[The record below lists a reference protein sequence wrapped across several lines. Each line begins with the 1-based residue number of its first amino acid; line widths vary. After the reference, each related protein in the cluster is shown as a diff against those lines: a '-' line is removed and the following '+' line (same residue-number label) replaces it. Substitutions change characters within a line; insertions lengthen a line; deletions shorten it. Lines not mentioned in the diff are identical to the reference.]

1 MKGMITMKKT
11 IALVLA
17 VMLLLSA
24 RCDLGWVY
32 AADNNSSTGG
42 TTVTLGQSTDAEMP
56 VEASPLLETVRQSL
70 VMDAP
75 SVQVVNH
82 SGSSSA
88 ATTNQGVLLLQNSSP
103 FVDVNET
110 HYFYE
115 SVLWAVEK
123 GITSGISATEFGP
136 ALTCSRAQVVSFLWR
151 YAGSPAPKSARIP
164 FKDVGVGLWYS
175 NAVLW
180 AVEQG
185 ITSGISATEFAPNQP
200 CNRAQVVTFL
210 WRLMQ
215 QPEPTRA
222 DKIFTDVESGSW
234 YEKPVLWAQ
243 ERGITAGTSANT
255 FSPSGVCQRAQ
266 VVTFLYRTDAPPPA
280 ETEPAVGELTIKT
293 AAGTAIYVGESL
305 QIEYTYTGD
314 KSALTWKSN
323 DTSILTVN
331 NSGKVTGVGV
341 GETRVAVYHGDTM
354 VGRIRLVVEEKVAET
369 EPPAKPKAER
379 ISASEFTGPYFDGTA
394 GVVGNYMTF
403 RATAKTS
410 GDNQAVTATSSNS
423 GVVSVERTNVS
434 DSNRCTFKVKFK
446 GAGSATITIT
456 SEDGNASKSYT
467 ITVKGSYSSARSGQL
482 SPEEFVSCVNG
493 IMKENG
499 AKIATDMGY
508 RVLTL
513 REDEMTGSRARSE
526 AEAYVRDFW
535 PDGIR
540 YMGLAYQGVN
550 EDGNHVFYIHR

>member
-1 MKGMITMKKT
+1 MKGMIAMKKT

-24 RCDLGWVY
+24 HCGWVH
-32 AADNNSSTGG
+32 AADNNSSTDG
-42 TTVTLGQSTDAEMP
+42 TAVTLGQSTDAEIP
-56 VEASPLLETVRQSL
+56 AEASPLLDTVRQSL

-88 ATTNQGVLLLQNSSP
+88 ATKNQGVLLLQNSSP

-136 ALTCSRAQVVSFLWR
+136 ALTCSRAEVVTFLWR
-151 YAGSPAPKSARIP
+151 YAGSPAPKSTRNP

-185 ITSGISATEFAPNQP
+185 ITAGVSSTEFAPGQP

-255 FSPSGVCQRAQ
+255 FSPAAVCQRAQ
-266 VVTFLYRTDAPPPA
+266 VVTFLYRTA
-280 ETEPAVGELTIKT
+280 EPAVGELTIET
-293 AAGTAIYVGESL
+293 AVDTVVYVGETL
-305 QIEYTYTGD
+305 QIKYTYTGD
-314 KSALTWKSN
+314 KSALTFKSD

-331 NSGKVTGVGV
+331 NSGKVTGVSAGK
-341 GETRVAVYHGDTM
+341 TRVKVYHGETM
-354 VGRIRLVVEEKVAET
+354 VGRIRLVVEEKVVET
-369 EPPAKPKAER
+369 EPAKPKAES
-379 ISASEFTGPYFDGTA
+379 IEATSFTGPYFDGTA

-403 RATAKTS
+403 KAFAETA

-423 GVVSVERTNVS
+423 GVVSVERTKVGS
-434 DSNRCTFKVKFK
+434 SNRCTFKVKFK
-446 GAGSATITIT
+446 GAGTATITIT

-467 ITVKGSYSSARSGQL
+467 ITVKGSYSSAKSGQL

-499 AKIATDMGY
+499 AKISTSMGY

-513 REDEMTGSRARSE
+513 SESDLTGSNARSK
-526 AEAYVRDFW
+526 AEGWVREFW
-535 PDGIR
+535 PNGIR
-540 YMGLAYQGVN
+540 SMGLAYQGVN
-550 EDGNHVFYIHR
+550 EDGNHVFYIHC

>member
-1 MKGMITMKKT
+1 MKKT
-11 IALVLA
+11 IALLLA

-24 RCDLGWVY
+24 RCDFGWVY

-42 TTVTLGQSTDAEMP
+42 TAVTLGQSTDAEIP

-88 ATTNQGVLLLQNSSP
+88 ATTKGVLLLQNSSP

-115 SVLWAVEK
+115 SVLWAVGK

-136 ALTCSRAQVVSFLWR
+136 ALTCSRAEVVTFLWR
-151 YAGSPAPKSARIP
+151 YAGSPAPKSTRNP

-185 ITSGISATEFAPNQP
+185 ITSGISATKFAPNQP

-210 WRLMQ
+210 WRFMQ

-222 DKIFTDVESGSW
+222 NKIFTDVESGSW

-255 FSPSGVCQRAQ
+255 FSPAAVCQRAQ

-341 GETRVAVYHGDTM
+341 GESRVAVYHGDTM
-354 VGRIRLVVEEKVAET
+354 LGRIRLVVEEKVVET
-369 EPPAKPKAER
+369 EPAKPKAER

-403 RATAKTS
+403 KAFAETS

-423 GVVSVERTNVS
+423 GVVSVERTSVGSSNV
-434 DSNRCTFKVKFK
+434 CKFKVKFK

-482 SPEEFVSCVNG
+482 SPEGFVSCVNG

-550 EDGNHVFYIHR
+550 EDGNHVVYIHR

>member
-1 MKGMITMKKT
+1 MKGMIAMKKT

-24 RCDLGWVY
+24 HCGWVH
-32 AADNNSSTGG
+32 AADNNSSTDG
-42 TTVTLGQSTDAEMP
+42 TAVTLGQSTDAEIP
-56 VEASPLLETVRQSL
+56 AEASPLLDTVRQSL

-75 SVQVVNH
+75 SVQVANY

-88 ATTNQGVLLLQNSSP
+88 ATKNQGVLLLQNSSP

-115 SVLWAVEK
+115 SVLWAVEQ

-136 ALTCSRAQVVSFLWR
+136 ALTCSRAEVVTFLWR
-151 YAGSPAPKSARIP
+151 YAGSPAPKSTRNP

-185 ITSGISATEFAPNQP
+185 ITAGVSSTEFAPGQP

-255 FSPSGVCQRAQ
+255 FSPAAVCQRAQ
-266 VVTFLYRTDAPPPA
+266 VVTFLHRTAKPS
-280 ETEPAVGELTIKT
+280 VGELTIKT
-293 AAGTAIYVGESL
+293 SAGTTIYVGESL

-323 DTSILTVN
+323 DTSVLTVN

-354 VGRIRLVVEEKVAET
+354 VGRIRLVVEEKVVET
-369 EPPAKPKAER
+369 EPPAKPKAEKVTAD
-379 ISASEFTGPYFDGTA
+379 SFTGPYFEGTA

-403 RATAKTS
+403 KATAKTS

-434 DSNRCTFKVKFK
+434 GSNRCTFKVKFK
-446 GAGSATITIT
+446 GAGTATITIT

-467 ITVKGSYSSARSGQL
+467 ITVKSSYSSAKSGSL
-482 SPEEFVSCVNG
+482 TPEEFVSCVNG

-513 REDEMTGSRARSE
+513 SEDEMTGSRARSE

-540 YMGLAYQGVN
+540 YMGMSYQGVN

>member
-1 MKGMITMKKT
+1 MKKT
-11 IALVLA
+11 IALVLS

-24 RCDLGWVY
+24 RCGWVH

-42 TTVTLGQSTDAEMP
+42 TAVTLGQSTDAEIP
-56 VEASPLLETVRQSL
+56 AEASPLLETVRQSL

-75 SVQVVNH
+75 SIQVVNH

-136 ALTCSRAQVVSFLWR
+136 ALTCSRAQVVTFLWR
-151 YAGSPAPKSARIP
+151 YAGSPAPKSTRNP

-185 ITSGISATEFAPNQP
+185 ITSGISATKFAPNQP

-210 WRLMQ
+210 WRFMQ

-280 ETEPAVGELTIKT
+280 ETEPAVGELNIKT

-331 NSGKVTGVGV
+331 SSGKVTGVGV

-354 VGRIRLVVEEKVAET
+354 VGRIRLVVEEKVVET
-369 EPPAKPKAER
+369 EPPAKPKAES
-379 ISASEFTGPYFDGTA
+379 IEATSFTGPYFEGTA

-403 RATAKTS
+403 KAFAETS
-410 GDNQAVTATSSNS
+410 GDNQTVTATSSNS
-423 GVVSVERTNVS
+423 GVVSVELTKVGS
-434 DSNRCTFKVKFK
+434 SNRCTFKVKFK
-446 GAGSATITIT
+446 GAGTATITIT

-467 ITVKGSYSSARSGQL
+467 ITVKGSYSSAKSGQL

-499 AKIATDMGY
+499 AKISTSMGY

-513 REDEMTGSRARSE
+513 SEDELTGSKARSK
-526 AEAYVRDFW
+526 AEGWVREFW
-535 PDGIR
+535 PNGIR
-540 YMGLAYQGVN
+540 SMGLAYQGVN
-550 EDGNHVFYIHR
+550 EDGNHVFYIHC

>member
-1 MKGMITMKKT
+1 MKGMIAMKKT
-11 IALVLA
+11 IALLLA

-24 RCDLGWVY
+24 CCDFGWVY

-42 TTVTLGQSTDAEMP
+42 TAVTLGQSTDAEIP

-136 ALTCSRAQVVSFLWR
+136 ALTCSRAQVVTFLWR
-151 YAGSPAPKSARIP
+151 YAGSPAPKSARNP
-164 FKDVGVGLWYS
+164 FKDVEVGRWYS

-185 ITSGISATEFAPNQP
+185 ITAGISATEFAPNQP

-280 ETEPAVGELTIKT
+280 ETEPAVGELTIET
-293 AAGTAIYVGESL
+293 AVDTVVYIGETL
-305 QIEYTYTGD
+305 QIKYTYTGD
-314 KSALTWKSN
+314 KSALTFKSD

-331 NSGKVTGVGV
+331 NSGKVTGVSAGQ
-341 GETRVAVYHGDTM
+341 TRVKVYHGSTM
-354 VGRIRLVVEEKVAET
+354 LGRIRLVVDEKPVET
-369 EPPAKPKAER
+369 QPTKPKAEKV
-379 ISASEFTGPYFDGTA
+379 IADSFTGPYFEGTS

-403 RATAKTS
+403 KSTAKTS
-410 GDNQAVTATSSNS
+410 GDNQAVTATSSDS

-434 DSNRCTFKVKFK
+434 GSNRCTFKVKFK
-446 GAGSATITIT
+446 GAGTATITIT

-467 ITVKGSYSSARSGQL
+467 ITVKGSYSAARSGQL

-499 AKIATDMGY
+499 AKISTSMGY

-513 REDEMTGSRARSE
+513 SEGDLTGSNARGY
-526 AEAYVRDFW
+526 AEGWVREFW
-535 PDGIR
+535 PNGIR
-540 YMGLAYQGVN
+540 SMGLAYQGVN
-550 EDGNHVFYIHR
+550 EDGNHVFYIHC

>member
-1 MKGMITMKKT
+1 MKKT

-24 RCDLGWVY
+24 HCNFGWVY

-42 TTVTLGQSTDAEMP
+42 TTVTLGQSTDAEIP
-56 VEASPLLETVRQSL
+56 VEASSLLETVRQSL

-136 ALTCSRAQVVSFLWR
+136 ALTCSRAEVVTFLWR
-151 YAGSPAPKSARIP
+151 YAGSPAPKSTRNP

-185 ITSGISATEFAPNQP
+185 ITAGVSTTEFAPGQP

-210 WRLMQ
+210 WRFMQ

-255 FSPSGVCQRAQ
+255 FSPAAVCQRAQ

-280 ETEPAVGELTIKT
+280 ETEPTKPAVGELNIKT
-293 AAGTAIYVGESL
+293 SPGTTIYVGESL

-354 VGRIRLVVEEKVAET
+354 VGRIRLVVEEKVVET
-369 EPPAKPKAER
+369 EPAKPKAEKV
-379 ISASEFTGPYFDGTA
+379 IADSFTGPYFEGTA

-403 RATAKTS
+403 KATAKTS

-423 GVVSVERTNVS
+423 GVVSVERTKVS
-434 DSNRCTFKVKFK
+434 GSNRCTFKVKFK
-446 GAGSATITIT
+446 GAGTATITIT

-467 ITVKGSYSSARSGQL
+467 ITVKSSYSSAKSGQL
-482 SPEEFVSCVNG
+482 SPEEFVSCMNG

-499 AKIATDMGY
+499 AKIDTSMGY
-508 RVLTL
+508 QVLTL
-513 REDEMTGSRARSE
+513 REDELTGSRARSE
-526 AEAYVRDFW
+526 AEAHVRGSW
-535 PDGIR
+535 PNGSR
-540 YMGLAYQGVN
+540 YMGASYQGVN
-550 EDGNHVFYIHR
+550 EDGNHVFYLHR

>member
-1 MKGMITMKKT
+1 MKKT
-11 IALVLA
+11 IALLLA

-24 RCDLGWVY
+24 RCDLGWVH
-32 AADNNSSTGG
+32 AVDNNSSTCG
-42 TTVTLGQSTDAEMP
+42 TAVTLGQSTDAEIP
-56 VEASPLLETVRQSL
+56 AEASPLLDTVRQSL

-88 ATTNQGVLLLQNSSP
+88 ATTNQGVLLLQSSNP

-110 HYFYE
+110 NYFYE

-136 ALTCSRAQVVSFLWR
+136 ALTCSRAEVVTFLWR
-151 YAGSPAPKSARIP
+151 YAGSPAPKSTRNP

-185 ITSGISATEFAPNQP
+185 ITAGVSTTEFAPGQP

-210 WRLMQ
+210 WRFMQ

-243 ERGITAGTSANT
+243 ERGITAGTSSNT
-255 FSPSGVCQRAQ
+255 FSPAAVCQRAQ
-266 VVTFLYRTDAPPPA
+266 VVTFLYRTA
-280 ETEPAVGELTIKT
+280 EPSVGELTIKT
-293 AAGTAIYVGESL
+293 SAGTTIYVGESL

-323 DTSILTVN
+323 DTSVLTVN

-354 VGRIRLVVEEKVAET
+354 VGRIRLVVEEKVVET
-369 EPPAKPKAER
+369 EPPAKPKAEKVTAD
-379 ISASEFTGPYFDGTA
+379 SFTGPYFEGTA

-403 RATAKTS
+403 KATAKTS

-434 DSNRCTFKVKFK
+434 GSNRCTFKVKFK
-446 GAGSATITIT
+446 GAGTATITIT

-467 ITVKGSYSSARSGQL
+467 ITVKGSYSSAKSGQL

-513 REDEMTGSRARSE
+513 SEDEMTGSRARSE

-540 YMGLAYQGVN
+540 YMGMSYQGVN
-550 EDGNHVFYIHR
+550 EDGNHIFYIHR

>member
-1 MKGMITMKKT
+1 M
-11 IALVLA
+11 
-17 VMLLLSA
+17 
-24 RCDLGWVY
+24 
-32 AADNNSSTGG
+32 
-42 TTVTLGQSTDAEMP
+42 
-56 VEASPLLETVRQSL
+56 
-70 VMDAP
+70 
-75 SVQVVNH
+75 
-82 SGSSSA
+82 
-88 ATTNQGVLLLQNSSP
+88 
-103 FVDVNET
+103 
-110 HYFYE
+110 
-115 SVLWAVEK
+115 
-123 GITSGISATEFGP
+123 
-136 ALTCSRAQVVSFLWR
+136 
-151 YAGSPAPKSARIP
+151 
-164 FKDVGVGLWYS
+164 
-175 NAVLW
+175 
-180 AVEQG
+180 
-185 ITSGISATEFAPNQP
+185 
-200 CNRAQVVTFL
+200 
-210 WRLMQ
+210 
-215 QPEPTRA
+215 
-222 DKIFTDVESGSW
+222 
-234 YEKPVLWAQ
+234 
-243 ERGITAGTSANT
+243 
-255 FSPSGVCQRAQ
+255 
-266 VVTFLYRTDAPPPA
+266 YRTDAPPPA
-280 ETEPAVGELTIKT
+280 ETEPTQPAVGELNIKT
-293 AAGTAIYVGESL
+293 AAGTTIYVGESL

-331 NSGKVTGVGV
+331 SSGKVTGVGV

-354 VGRIRLVVEEKVAET
+354 VGRIRLVVEAKPVET
-369 EPPAKPKAER
+369 EPPAKPKAES
-379 ISASEFTGPYFDGTA
+379 IEANAFTGPYFDGTA

-403 RATAKTS
+403 KAFAETS
-410 GDNQAVTATSSNS
+410 GNNQAVTATSSNS
-423 GVVSVERTNVS
+423 GVVSVERTSVGSSNV
-434 DSNRCTFKVKFK
+434 CKFKVKFK

>member
-1 MKGMITMKKT
+1 MKKT
-11 IALVLA
+11 IALLLA

-24 RCDLGWVY
+24 RCDLGWVH

-42 TTVTLGQSTDAEMP
+42 TAVTLGQSTDAEIP
-56 VEASPLLETVRQSL
+56 AEASPLLDTVRQSL
-70 VMDAP
+70 AMDAP

-88 ATTNQGVLLLQNSSP
+88 ATTNQGVLLLQSSNP

-136 ALTCSRAQVVSFLWR
+136 ALTCSRAEVVTFLWR
-151 YAGSPAPKSARIP
+151 YAGSPAPKSARNP

-185 ITSGISATEFAPNQP
+185 ITAGISATEFAPNQP

-210 WRLMQ
+210 WRFMQ

-243 ERGITAGTSANT
+243 ERGITAGTSSNT
-255 FSPSGVCQRAQ
+255 FSPAAVCQRAQ
-266 VVTFLYRTDAPPPA
+266 VVTFLYRTA
-280 ETEPAVGELTIKT
+280 EPAVGEMTIET
-293 AAGTAIYVGESL
+293 AVDTVVYIGETL
-305 QIEYTYTGD
+305 QIKYTYTGD
-314 KSALTWKSN
+314 KSALTFKSD

-331 NSGKVTGVGV
+331 NSGKVTGVSAGK
-341 GETRVAVYHGDTM
+341 TRVKVYHGDTM
-354 VGRIRLVVEEKVAET
+354 VGRIRLVVEEKVVET

-379 ISASEFTGPYFDGTA
+379 IEATSFTGPYFDGTA

-403 RATAKTS
+403 KAFAKTS

-423 GVVSVERTNVS
+423 GVVSVERTSVGSSNV
-434 DSNRCTFKVKFK
+434 CKFKVKFK

-467 ITVKGSYSSARSGQL
+467 ITVKGSYSSAKSGQL

-499 AKIATDMGY
+499 AKIDTSMGY

-513 REDEMTGSRARSE
+513 SEDDLTGSNARGY
-526 AEAYVRDFW
+526 AEGWVREFW
-535 PDGIR
+535 PNGKR

>member
-1 MKGMITMKKT
+1 
-11 IALVLA
+11 
-17 VMLLLSA
+17 
-24 RCDLGWVY
+24 
-32 AADNNSSTGG
+32 
-42 TTVTLGQSTDAEMP
+42 
-56 VEASPLLETVRQSL
+56 
-70 VMDAP
+70 MDAP

-88 ATTNQGVLLLQNSSP
+88 ATTNQGVLLLQSSNP

-136 ALTCSRAQVVSFLWR
+136 ALTCSRAQVVTFLWR
-151 YAGSPAPKSARIP
+151 YAGSPAPKSARNP
-164 FKDVGVGLWYS
+164 FKDVEVGRWYS

-243 ERGITAGTSANT
+243 ERGITAGTSVNT

-280 ETEPAVGELTIKT
+280 ETEPAVGELNIKT
-293 AAGTAIYVGESL
+293 AAGTTIYVGESL

-354 VGRIRLVVEEKVAET
+354 VGRIRLVVEEKVVET
-369 EPPAKPKAER
+369 EPAKPKAEKV
-379 ISASEFTGPYFDGTA
+379 IADSFTGPYFEGTS

-403 RATAKTS
+403 KATAKTS
-410 GDNQAVTATSSNS
+410 GDNQSVTATSSNS
-423 GVVSVERTNVS
+423 DVVSVERTNVGG
-434 DSNRCTFKVKFK
+434 SNRCTFKVKFK

-467 ITVKGSYSSARSGQL
+467 ITVKSSYSSAKSGSL

-499 AKIATDMGY
+499 AKISTSMGY
-508 RVLTL
+508 LVETL
-513 REDEMTGSRARSE
+513 SADKLTGSNARSF
-526 AEAYVRDFW
+526 AEDYVRDFW

-540 YMGLAYQGVN
+540 SMGMSYQGVN

>member
-1 MKGMITMKKT
+1 MKGMIAMKKT

-24 RCDLGWVY
+24 RCDLGWVH

-42 TTVTLGQSTDAEMP
+42 TTVTLGQSTDAEIP

-88 ATTNQGVLLLQNSSP
+88 ATTKGVLLLQNSSP

-136 ALTCSRAQVVSFLWR
+136 ALTCSRAQVVTFLWR
-151 YAGSPAPKSARIP
+151 YAGSPAPKSARNP
-164 FKDVGVGLWYS
+164 FKDVEVGLWYS

-210 WRLMQ
+210 WRFMQ

-280 ETEPAVGELTIKT
+280 ETEPAVGELTIET
-293 AAGTAIYVGESL
+293 AVDTVVYIGETL
-305 QIEYTYTGD
+305 QIKYTYTGD
-314 KSALTWKSN
+314 KSALTFKSD

-331 NSGKVTGVGV
+331 NSGKVTAVGV
-341 GETRVAVYHGDTM
+341 GKTRVKVYHGETM
-354 VGRIRLVVEEKVAET
+354 VGRIRLVVEEKVVET
-369 EPPAKPKAER
+369 EPAKPKAES
-379 ISASEFTGPYFDGTA
+379 ISASEFTGPYFEGTA
-394 GVVGNYMTF
+394 GVVGNYMVF
-403 RATAKTS
+403 KATAKTS
-410 GDNQAVTATSSNS
+410 DKNQAVTATSSNS
-423 GVVSVERTNVS
+423 GVVSVERTNVGS
-434 DSNRCTFKVKFK
+434 SNRCTFKVKFK
-446 GAGSATITIT
+446 GAGTATITIT

-467 ITVKGSYSSARSGQL
+467 ITVKDSYSSAKSGSL

-499 AKIATDMGY
+499 ANISTSMGY

-513 REDEMTGSRARSE
+513 SEDELTGSKARSK
-526 AEAYVRDFW
+526 AEGWVREFW

-540 YMGLAYQGVN
+540 SMGLAYQGVN

>member
-1 MKGMITMKKT
+1 MIAMKKT

-24 RCDLGWVY
+24 RCDLGWVH

-42 TTVTLGQSTDAEMP
+42 TTVTLGQSTDAEIP
-56 VEASPLLETVRQSL
+56 AEASSLLDTVRQSL

-75 SVQVVNH
+75 SVQVANH

-136 ALTCSRAQVVSFLWR
+136 ALTCSRAEVVTFLWR
-151 YAGSPAPKSARIP
+151 YAGSPAPKSTRNP

-185 ITSGISATEFAPNQP
+185 ITAGVSTTEFAPGQP

-222 DKIFTDVESGSW
+222 NKIFTDVESGSW

-255 FSPSGVCQRAQ
+255 FSPAAVCQRAQ
-266 VVTFLYRTDAPPPA
+266 VVTFLHRTAKPS
-280 ETEPAVGELTIKT
+280 VGELTIKT
-293 AAGTAIYVGESL
+293 SPGTTIYVGESL

-341 GETRVAVYHGDTM
+341 GETRVAVYHGETM
-354 VGRIRLVVEEKVAET
+354 VGRIRLVVEEKVVET
-369 EPPAKPKAER
+369 EPPAKPKAEKVTAD
-379 ISASEFTGPYFDGTA
+379 SFTGPYFEGTT

-403 RATAKTS
+403 KATAKTS

-434 DSNRCTFKVKFK
+434 GSNRCTFKVKFK
-446 GAGSATITIT
+446 GAGTATITIT

-467 ITVKGSYSSARSGQL
+467 ITVKGSYSSAKSGSL
-482 SPEEFVSCVNG
+482 TPEEFVSCVNG

-499 AKIATDMGY
+499 AKISTSMGY

-513 REDEMTGSRARSE
+513 SESDLTGSNARSK
-526 AEAYVRDFW
+526 AEGWVREFW
-535 PDGIR
+535 PNGIR
-540 YMGLAYQGVN
+540 SMGLAYQGVN
-550 EDGNHVFYIHR
+550 EDGNHVFYIHC

>member
-1 MKGMITMKKT
+1 MKGMIAMKRT
-11 IALVLA
+11 IAFFLA
-17 VMLLLSA
+17 VMLLLTA
-24 RCDLGWVY
+24 FVTAH
-32 AADNNSSTGG
+32 AATGGNSSTGG
-42 TTVTLGQSTDAEMP
+42 TAVTLGQSTDAEIP
-56 VEASPLLETVRQSL
+56 VGASPLLETVRQSL

-88 ATTNQGVLLLQNSSP
+88 ATTKGVLLLQNSSP

-136 ALTCSRAQVVSFLWR
+136 ALTCSRAQVVTFLWR
-151 YAGSPAPKSARIP
+151 YAGSPAPKSARNP
-164 FKDVGVGLWYS
+164 FKDVEVGLWYS

-243 ERGITAGTSANT
+243 ERGITTGTSANT

-280 ETEPAVGELTIKT
+280 ETEPAVGELTIET
-293 AAGTAIYVGESL
+293 AVDTVVYIGETL
-305 QIEYTYTGD
+305 QIKYTYTGD
-314 KSALTWKSN
+314 KSALTFKSD

-331 NSGKVTGVGV
+331 NSGKVTAVGV
-341 GETRVAVYHGDTM
+341 GKTRVKVYHGETM
-354 VGRIRLVVEEKVAET
+354 VGRIRLVVEEKVVET
-369 EPPAKPKAER
+369 EPAKPKAEKV
-379 ISASEFTGPYFDGTA
+379 IADSFTGPYFEGTS

-403 RATAKTS
+403 KATAKTS

-423 GVVSVERTNVS
+423 DVVSVERTNVS
-434 DSNRCTFKVKFK
+434 GSNRCTFKVKFK

-513 REDEMTGSRARSE
+513 SEDELTGSNARGY
-526 AEAYVRDFW
+526 AEGWVREFW
-535 PDGIR
+535 PNGKR

>member
-1 MKGMITMKKT
+1 MKKN

-136 ALTCSRAQVVSFLWR
+136 ALTCSRAEVVTFLWR
-151 YAGSPAPKSARIP
+151 YAGSPAPKSTRNP

-185 ITSGISATEFAPNQP
+185 ITAGISATKFAPNQP

-266 VVTFLYRTDAPPPA
+266 VVTFLYRTAK
-280 ETEPAVGELTIKT
+280 PAVGELNIKT
-293 AAGTAIYVGESL
+293 AAGTTIYVGESL

-314 KSALTWKSN
+314 KSALTW
-323 DTSILTVN
+323 
-331 NSGKVTGVGV
+331 
-341 GETRVAVYHGDTM
+341 
-354 VGRIRLVVEEKVAET
+354 
-369 EPPAKPKAER
+369 
-379 ISASEFTGPYFDGTA
+379 
-394 GVVGNYMTF
+394 
-403 RATAKTS
+403 
-410 GDNQAVTATSSNS
+410 
-423 GVVSVERTNVS
+423 
-434 DSNRCTFKVKFK
+434 
-446 GAGSATITIT
+446 
-456 SEDGNASKSYT
+456 
-467 ITVKGSYSSARSGQL
+467 
-482 SPEEFVSCVNG
+482 
-493 IMKENG
+493 
-499 AKIATDMGY
+499 
-508 RVLTL
+508 
-513 REDEMTGSRARSE
+513 
-526 AEAYVRDFW
+526 
-535 PDGIR
+535 
-540 YMGLAYQGVN
+540 
-550 EDGNHVFYIHR
+550 